1 MAFPLDIRFFPQVT
15 SLMNTPQ
22 EVSLLSEHYYSR
34 TQKVE
39 SEPKYWDFTLRNV
52 LFRFKTDNGVFSKK
66 EVDFGSRLLI
76 EAFVLPN
83 VEGPVLDVGCGYG
96 PIGLSIAKNYPER
109 IVHMIDVNER
119 AIELAL
125 ENARQNAVD
134 NVEIYESDTL
144 INVKQSNFAAIL
156 TNPPIR
162 AGKKTVHDIFE
173 QSYKH
178 LVTQGELWV
187 VIQKKQGAPSAIEKL
202 KELFTTVDT
211 IDKSK
216 GYFIIRAV
224 K

>member
-1 MAFPLDIRFFPQVT
+1 
-15 SLMNTPQ
+15 
-22 EVSLLSEHYYSR
+22 LSEHYYSR

-119 AIELAL
+119 AIELAMA
-125 ENARQNAVD
+125 NARQNAVD
-134 NVEIYESDTL
+134 NVEVYESDTL
-144 INVKQSNFAAIL
+144 LNVKQSNFAAIL

-173 QSYKH
+173 QSYEH
-178 LVTQGELWV
+178 LVTGGELWI

-202 KELFTTVDT
+202 KERFTTVET

-216 GYFIIRAV
+216 GYFIIKAV

>member
-1 MAFPLDIRFFPQVT
+1 M
-15 SLMNTPQ
+15 
-22 EVSLLSEHYYSR
+22 SEHYYSR

-39 SEPKYWDFTLRNV
+39 SEPKYWDFTLRNK

-76 EAFVLPN
+76 EVFELPN

-96 PIGLSIAKNYPER
+96 PIGLSIANNYPER
-109 IVHMIDVNER
+109 NVHMIDVNER
-119 AIELAL
+119 AIELAKA
-125 ENARQNAVD
+125 NAEQNAVQ

-144 INVKQSNFAAIL
+144 KSVKEFNFAAIL

-162 AGKKTVHDIFE
+162 AGKKTVHDIFD
-173 QSYKH
+173 QSYEH
-178 LVTQGELWV
+178 LVTSGELWV

-202 KELFTTVDT
+202 KERFTTVET
-211 IDKSK
+211 IDKAK
-216 GYFIIRAV
+216 GYFIIKAV